1 MYSYYKKWRKG
12 VTPKGKPFQKRNK
25 IPEIPNLDDYPE
37 ILNAARAGN
46 LVVFVGAGVSA
57 IKGYYLWGQYAKKK
71 IEVMNHLE
79 IIPDEGEKVL

>member
-1 MYSYYKKWRKG
+1 MSKHL
-12 VTPKGKPFQKRNK
+12 PKEKK

-37 ILNAARAGN
+37 ILNAAKAGN

-71 IEVMNHLE
+71 IEEL
-79 IIPDEGEKVL
+79 